1 MKNIKKIVPNITD
14 ENEKEYWVEY
24 KKTSSPQIR
33 EALIKKYAPLVKN
46 EANKIKANTKIVN
59 IIDFVDFESFGFL
72 GLSDAVDGYDPNQ
85 EVTFK
90 TYASVKIQEAIYD
103 ELRKIDVLLP
113 KHIRKEIREIAII
126 REILEIK
133 LKEKAKPKEK

>member
-1 MKNIKKIVPNITD
+1 MQNKIIITN
-14 ENEKEYWVEY
+14 ENEKEYWIEY
-24 KKTSSPQIR
+24 KKTLSPQIK

-103 ELRKIDVLLP
+103 ELRKIDVLP
-113 KHIRKEIREIAII
+113 KHICKEIREIAII
-126 REILEIK
+126 RKILEIK

>member
-1 MKNIKKIVPNITD
+1 MQNKIIITN
-14 ENEKEYWVEY
+14 ENEKEYWIEY
-24 KKTSSPQIR
+24 KKTLSPQIK
-33 EALIKKYAPLVKN
+33 EALINRYAPLVKY
-46 EANKIKANTKIVN
+46 EANKMQFIMKMPRIMTY
-59 IIDFVDFESFGFL
+59 VDFDDLESFGFL
-72 GLSDAVDGYDPNQ
+72 GFYNAIDRYNPKNESDIKF
-85 EVTFK
+85 E

-103 ELRKIDVLLP
+103 ELRKIDVLP

>member
-1 MKNIKKIVPNITD
+1 MQNKIIITN
-14 ENEKEYWVEY
+14 ENEKEYWIEY
-24 KKTSSPQIR
+24 KKTLFPQIK

>member
-1 MKNIKKIVPNITD
+1 MENKIIITN
-14 ENEKEYWVEY
+14 ENEKEYWIEY
-24 KKTSSPQIR
+24 KKTLFPQIK

>member
-1 MKNIKKIVPNITD
+1 MQNKIIITN
-14 ENEKEYWVEY
+14 ENEKEYWIEY
-24 KKTSSPQIR
+24 KKTLSPQIK

-103 ELRKIDVLLP
+103 ELRKIDVLP
-113 KHIRKEIREIAII
+113 KHIRK
-126 REILEIK
+126 
-133 LKEKAKPKEK
+133 

>member
-1 MKNIKKIVPNITD
+1 MENNKNYNELPDIND
-14 ENEKEYWVEY
+14 ENELEYWAEF
-24 KKTSSPQIR
+24 KKIK

-46 EANKIKANTKIVN
+46 EANKIKASTKIVN

-103 ELRKIDVLLP
+103 ELRKIDVLP

-126 REILEIK
+126 RKILEIK
-133 LKEKAKPKEK
+133 LKEKAKPKEN

>member
-1 MKNIKKIVPNITD
+1 MQNKIIITN
-14 ENEKEYWVEY
+14 ENEKEYWIEY
-24 KKTSSPQIR
+24 KKTLYPQIK

>member
-1 MKNIKKIVPNITD
+1 MQNKIIITN
-14 ENEKEYWVEY
+14 ENEKEYWIEY
-24 KKTSSPQIR
+24 KKTLYPQIK

-72 GLSDAVDGYDPNQ
+72 GLSDAVDGYDQNQ

>member
-1 MKNIKKIVPNITD
+1 MQNKIIITN
-14 ENEKEYWVEY
+14 ENEKEYWIEY
-24 KKTSSPQIR
+24 KKTLFPQIK

-133 LKEKAKPKEK
+133 LKEKAKPKEN